1 MYSVNLSLL
10 HKSAENAKVDA
21 NLWHSQTEWNDV
33 LDELPDEADDV
44 TQLKESTS
52 TVEFNEKMQLFQESV
67 AQMLDQV

>member
-10 HKSAENAKVDA
+10 HKSAENVKVDT
-21 NLWHSQTEWNDV
+21 NLWHSWTEWDDV

-52 TVEFNEKMQLFQESV
+52 TVEFDEKMQLFQESV
-67 AQMLDQV
+67 A